1 METRMTQQTKTPTPT
16 QPANAPSPLNETEL
30 DQVAAG
36 LLPAV
41 GPAAKPLL
49 PAV

>member
-1 METRMTQQTKTPTPT
+1 METRMTQQTKTAAPI
-16 QPANAPSPLNETEL
+16 QPANAPSPLNENEL
-30 DQVAAG
+30 DQVVAG

>member
-1 METRMTQQTKTPTPT
+1 MSKKTKTAAPI
-16 QPANAPSPLNETEL
+16 QPANAPSQLNESEL
-30 DQVAAG
+30 NQAVGG

>member
-1 METRMTQQTKTPTPT
+1 MTQQTKTPAPS
-16 QPANAPSPLNETEL
+16 QPATAPTPLHEQEL
-30 DQVAAG
+30 DQVVGG

>member
-1 METRMTQQTKTPTPT
+1 MRNKQKTPAPT
-16 QPANAPSPLNETEL
+16 QSTPGQLNEAQLT
-30 DQVAAG
+30 QVVGG

-41 GPAAKPLL
+41 GPAAKPLV

>member
-1 METRMTQQTKTPTPT
+1 MSNSKKKTAAPIPSTKTPG
-16 QPANAPSPLNETEL
+16 QLNETQL
-30 DQVAAG
+30 DQVVGG

>member
-1 METRMTQQTKTPTPT
+1 MRATKSGKTVAPTKSVKASG
-16 QPANAPSPLNETEL
+16 QLNEREL
-30 DQVAAG
+30 SQAAGG

>member
-1 METRMTQQTKTPTPT
+1 MSNAKSGKKAAKSIKTSG
-16 QPANAPSPLNETEL
+16 QLNEREL
-30 DQVAAG
+30 GQAAGG

-41 GPAAKPLL
+41 GPAAKPLV

>member
-1 METRMTQQTKTPTPT
+1 MSKSQSKT
-16 QPANAPSPLNETEL
+16 AAPKSIKTSGQLNEREL
-30 DQVAAG
+30 SQAAGG

-41 GPAAKPLL
+41 GPAAKPLV